1 MEILVF
7 GAGSLGSLVGGL
19 LARSHD
25 VTLVGRDPHVSAI
38 RDGGLAVTGAVEAH
52 TRPDATTDGTGLAAE
67 LALVTVKAYD
77 TAAAA
82 DALATGE
89 YGAVCPLGNGLT
101 GGTLASRLAG
111 RNDAGEDD
119 AGGNDAGEDDD
130 GGDPPTVLSG
140 TATYGARLCE
150 PGRVECTGEGTIAI
164 GAREGG
170 ADPWADR
177 AGEALAAAGIDV
189 VVATDMPRRRWEKLA
204 INAGINA
211 PTALARVRNGELVA
225 GPARELSRE
234 AARETAR
241 VAGAEGVPLSE
252 PAATDAVEAVAD
264 ATAPNHSSMRQDVE
278 AGSRTEVDAIN
289 GEICD
294 RAARHGIEVPVN
306 RTLAGLVRAWEAERD
321 LR

>member
-7 GAGSLGSLVGGL
+7 GAGSLGSLIGGL

-38 RDGGLAVTGAVEAH
+38 RDGGLAVTGAVETH
-52 TRPDATTDGTGLAAE
+52 THPDATTDGTGMAAE

-82 DALATGE
+82 ATLATGE
-89 YGAVCPLGNGLT
+89 YGAVCSLGNGLT
-101 GGTLASRLAG
+101 EETLASGVAGGADAG
-111 RNDAGEDD
+111 RDA
-119 AGGNDAGEDDD
+119 
-130 GGDPPTVLSG
+130 PTVLSG
-140 TATYGARLCE
+140 TATYGARLRE
-150 PGRVECTGEGTIAI
+150 PGRVECTGEGTVAI
-164 GAREGG
+164 GARGG
-170 ADPWADR
+170 GTDPWADR
-177 AGEALAAAGIDV
+177 AGEALSAAGIDV
-189 VVATDMPRRRWEKLA
+189 EVATDMPRRRWEKLA

-211 PTALARVRNGELVA
+211 PTALARVRNGELVD
-225 GPARELSRE
+225 GPASALSRE

-241 VAGAEGVPLSE
+241 VARAEGVALPE
-252 PAATDAVEAVAD
+252 RAATDAVEAVAD
-264 ATAPNHSSMRQDVE
+264 ATAANHSSMRQDVE
-278 AGSRTEVDAIN
+278 GGNRTEVDAIN